1 MPGCTSRIKVSS
13 FIFLSSIA
21 RRAEEDHHS
30 SFQPKRSFT
39 LIELLVVIAII
50 AILAGMLLPAL
61 NSARDRAKTTGCA
74 SNLKQHGLMH
84 LGYTNDYD
92 GWSLIPYGRDSAGC
106 PAQVY
111 YKTLI
116 ESKYLTGYTVSE
128 FMTNKSQK
136 PKGILACP
144 ARTRYAY
151 YSCVTD
157 YAASLH
163 LTEKTSKYGYWSRR
177 QYPDPDGKYWYY
189 GGWFKPESIKQASK
203 FVYYTE
209 VTRGS
214 STSFTLGELNGW
226 NVYSATCSTVSWH
239 PEKGPMHMG
248 KKMLNVLYVDGHVG
262 SKKEADFTRQL
273 KACSYYGSSAAY
285 QTPID

>member
-1 MPGCTSRIKVSS
+1 MPECNISS
-13 FIFLSSIA
+13 LISLSSAA
-21 RRAEEDHHS
+21 RRAEGYPHS
-30 SFQPKRSFT
+30 SFQRKRNFT

-61 NSARDRAKTTGCA
+61 NSARDRAKSTGCA

-84 LGYTNDYD
+84 LSYTNDYD
-92 GWSLIPYGRDSAGC
+92 GWSLIPYGRDSVGC
-106 PAQVY
+106 PARVY
-111 YKTLI
+111 YETLI
-116 ESKYLTGYTVSE
+116 GSKYLSGYTITQ
-128 FMTNKSQK
+128 FFTNKSQK

-151 YSCVTD
+151 YSCVSD

-163 LTEKTSKYGYWSRR
+163 LTKKTSKYGYWNRLE
-177 QYPDPDGKYWYY
+177 YPDPNGKYWYY
-189 GGWFKPESIKQASK
+189 GGWFKPESLKQASK

-214 STSFTLGELNGW
+214 ALTFTLGELNGW
-226 NVYSATCSTVSWH
+226 NVYSATCSTVTWH
-239 PEKGPMHMG
+239 LEKGPMHM
-248 KKMLNVLYVDGHVG
+248 KRQMLNVLYVDGHVG
-262 SKKEADFTRQL
+262 SKKEADFTKQL

>member
-1 MPGCTSRIKVSS
+1 MNKFSS
-13 FIFLSSIA
+13 FIS
-21 RRAEEDHHS
+21 HHS
-30 SFQPKRSFT
+30 SFERKTASFT

-61 NSARDRAKTTGCA
+61 NAARDRAKATGCA
-74 SNLKQHGLMH
+74 SNLKQHGIMH

-92 GWSLIPYGRDSAGC
+92 GWSLIPYGRDTVGC
-106 PAQVY
+106 PARVY
-111 YKTLI
+111 YQTLI
-116 ESKYLTGYTVSE
+116 ESKYLTGYTVAE
-128 FMTNKSQK
+128 FITNKSQK

-144 ARTRYAY
+144 ARSRY
-151 YSCVTD
+151 SWTTCVTD

-163 LTEKTSKYGYWSRR
+163 LTAKTSKYGYWNRIA
-177 QYPDPDGKYWYY
+177 YPDPDTRYWNY

-214 STSFTLGELNGW
+214 STSFTLGELNNWDYFSSTCPVVTW
-226 NVYSATCSTVSWH
+226 NQ
-239 PEKGPMHMG
+239 EKGPMHMQ

-262 SKKEADFTRQL
+262 SKKEADFVKQL
-273 KACSYYGSSAAY
+273 KACSYYGSNVTNY